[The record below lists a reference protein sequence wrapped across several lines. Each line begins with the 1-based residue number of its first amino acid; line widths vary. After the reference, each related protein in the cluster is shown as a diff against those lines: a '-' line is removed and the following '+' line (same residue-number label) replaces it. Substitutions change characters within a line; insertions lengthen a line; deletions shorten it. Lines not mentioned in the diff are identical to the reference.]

1 MLAKYHR
8 LGFDFT
14 LDEVVS
20 SRDVAFAHLP
30 EVQGV
35 WAAITSDGDDLSDAP
50 AGHYIADLH
59 AQPEL
64 MISAAAFLF
73 LSSARWSDAEN
84 VRLERALQFQPRPV
98 IVANPDLVAPRD
110 HGLSREPGWYA
121 QDIATQTGA
130 ALSMFGKPFSNA
142 FDAALPAASRHS
154 ARAHRHGRGHA
165 AHGCAWRRGGGSRHR
180 ADRGARPVPRAVPGA
195 LRRRKRHPTSVV
207 RPEHLSAVRA
217 PVGAPRRGCLATCD
231 LRHGPG
237 HA

>member
-110 HGLSREPGWYA
+110 HGLSLEPGWYA

-142 FDAALPAASRHS
+142 FDAALRRLPDIPRARIAMVGDTLHTDVLGGAA
-154 ARAHRHGRGHA
+154 AGLGTVLIE
-165 AHGCAWRRGGGSRHR
+165 AHGLFRGRSPAPFVDASGIRPAWCVQS
-180 ADRGARPVPRAVPGA
+180 
-195 LRRRKRHPTSVV
+195 T
-207 RPEHLSAVRA
+207 
-217 PVGAPRRGCLATCD
+217 
-231 LRHGPG
+231 
-237 HA
+237 